1 MTTTLTSTELDSL
14 LRGVVERLRAD
25 LAEPD
30 FDDEWELAP
39 LSMTRTTERECA
51 EFWFERGR
59 LAERG
64 RMLSEQNVD
73 YAEMLRVG
81 RERLS
86 R

>member
-1 MTTTLTSTELDSL
+1 MTTTLTPTELDAL
-14 LRGVVERLRAD
+14 LRMVMESVEKD
-25 LAEPD
+25 LFGPD
-30 FDDEWELAP
+30 FDEEWELAP

-64 RMLSEQNVD
+64 KMLSEQNSD

-81 RERLS
+81 RERG
-86 R
+86 